1 MKKIEKIAI
10 QKEESRAIVKKI
22 IDFGITE
29 DQKIDIM
36 YFLAMNLHDNATM
49 KEICL
54 FLNKFTNK
62 VNKEDENNKIKE
74 TSKKIIIN

>member
-1 MKKIEKIAI
+1 MRKIEKIAI

-29 DQKIDIM
+29 EQKIDIM
-36 YFLAMNLHDNATM
+36 YFIAMNLHDNKTM

-62 VNKEDENNKIKE
+62 VNKEDEDNKIKE

>member
-1 MKKIEKIAI
+1 MSKIEDFALEKKIA
-10 QKEESRAIVKKI
+10 RDIVKEI
-22 IDFGITE
+22 ESFGVSE

-36 YFLAMNLHDNATM
+36 YFLAMNLHDNETM

>member
-1 MKKIEKIAI
+1 MRKIEKIAI

-36 YFLAMNLHDNATM
+36 YFLAMNLHDNETM

>member
-1 MKKIEKIAI
+1 MRKIEKIAI

-36 YFLAMNLHDNATM
+36 YFLAMNIQDNQKM
-49 KEICL
+49 KDICF
-54 FLNKFTNK
+54 FLSKYTDK
-62 VNKEDENNKIKE
+62 VNKEEEEDTIKQ
-74 TSKKIIIN
+74 TNKKIIIN

>member
-36 YFLAMNLHDNATM
+36 YFLAMNLHDNETM